1 MITADYIALSPWLV
15 LMAAAIVLLLVISFY
30 RSHALTAILTVL
42 GLGLPLAAVP
52 YVAQEAPR
60 MVTPL
65 LAVDGFALFFLVLIL
80 LAALAV
86 VLLAYGY
93 MAAREAPREEFYL
106 LILIATLGAAVLVG
120 ATHYASLLLGLETL
134 SVALFALAAY
144 YVFRDRPMEAGIKYL
159 ILAGVAV
166 AFLLFG
172 VALIYARTGS
182 LELGASAASAATG
195 AVDVYLATGVG
206 LVIVGLAFKLSLV
219 PFHLWTPDVYEGA
232 PPPVTAFLATVSKG
246 AAFAVVLRY
255 LLAAEAHVVPS
266 LLAALTLI
274 GLATM
279 LAGNLLALLQ
289 DDVKR
294 ILAYSSIAHMGYL
307 LVPLAGGGDLGIE
320 TAGYY
325 LAAYFVMNLA
335 AFGVVTQVEI
345 AAGEEGHDLAR
356 YRGLMWRHPVLA
368 GVLAAALFALAGMPL
383 TVGFVA
389 KFYLFVA
396 GVDAG
401 LWLLLVALVVGSAI
415 GLFYYLRVILYLV
428 ALPDGESDVRVRPAR
443 THVHA
448 WPGHLAL
455 FVLVALLVVFGVY
468 PAPIVSWVRDSALA
482 LLS

>member
-1 MITADYIALSPWLV
+1 MTAADFIALSPWLV
-15 LMAAAIVLLLVISFY
+15 LMAAALVLLLVISFY
-30 RSHALTAILTVL
+30 RSHRLTVVLTVL
-42 GLGLPLAAVP
+42 GLVFALASIP
-52 YVAQEAPR
+52 YAAQEAPR

-65 LAVDGFALFFLVLIL
+65 LSVDGFSLYFLALIL

-93 MAAREAPREEFYL
+93 TASREAPREEFYL
-106 LILIATLGAAVLVG
+106 LLLIATLGAAVLVG

-182 LELGASAASAATG
+182 LELGALTEAAATG
-195 AVDVYLATGVG
+195 AVDVYLATGIG

-232 PPPVTAFLATVSKG
+232 PPPVAAFLATVSKG
-246 AAFAVVLRY
+246 AAFAVVMRF
-255 LLAAEAHVVPS
+255 LLATEAHAVPS

-289 DDVKR
+289 DDLKR

-307 LVPLAGGGDLGIE
+307 LVPLAGGGELGIE
-320 TAGYY
+320 TVGYY

-335 AFGVVTQVEI
+335 AFGVVTQLE
-345 AAGEEGHDLAR
+345 AEEGGEQHDLTR
-356 YRGLMWRHPVLA
+356 YRRLLWRRPLLA
-368 GVLAAALFALAGMPL
+368 TVLAAALFALAGMPL
-383 TVGFVA
+383 TVGFIA
-389 KFYLFVA
+389 KFYLFAA
-396 GVDAG
+396 GVDGG
-401 LWLLLVALVVGSAI
+401 LWLLLAALVIGSAI
-415 GLFYYLRVILYLV
+415 GLFYYLRVVLYLV
-428 ALPDGESDVRVRPAR
+428 ATDSFYESVGRPRPGVWAG
-443 THVHA
+443 HA
-448 WPGHLAL
+448 TLWLL
-455 FVLVALLVVFGVY
+455 LALLVVFGVY
-468 PAPIVSWVRDSALA
+468 PAPLIGWVRGSAL
-482 LLS
+482 SMIS